1 MNAKLIRCLVL
12 ALIITGCFACPPPAV
27 QARLPYHS
35 YTYDYWGDVIYSPA
49 AYLPN
54 RLITGEDLGI
64 GNLRTP
70 TDIFA
75 GKDGKI
81 YILDAG
87 NGRIIVTNDRWEL
100 VRVIDGFENNGVPDG
115 FNNPNGFFVTEEGH
129 IYVADTD
136 NSRLVELDP
145 EGKFVREIGPPQSDI
160 IGDDFVY
167 RPTKLVVD
175 RAGRIYVVAQHVNQG
190 LIELTPDGTFRSYMG
205 ATRVAWNPVDYFW
218 KMIATQEQR
227 ERMALFV
234 PTEYN
239 NLCIDEEGFIYVTT
253 SALNEWDIQAA
264 INARSEDD
272 RYAPIRRLNLMGDDI
287 LRRRGYHPPVG
298 DILIARRGS
307 VRGPSMLVDVAVD
320 DEFRIYSVLDRR
332 RGRVFTYDS
341 EGNLLYIFGA
351 IGERFGNFRNPVAF
365 DYLGEK
371 IVVLDYETGTVTE
384 FTVTDYGRLIREA
397 VRLHFVGKYNEA
409 AACWEEVLQHNA
421 NFEMAYVGIG
431 RALLRQQKYEEAMK
445 NFKLGNHRKY
455 YSRAFYY
462 HRRQVIGRNFGL
474 IVGVL
479 AAFVLALYIIT
490 RVREKGRKGAY
501 GEYQSEVG
509 EL

>member
-1 MNAKLIRCLVL
+1 M
-12 ALIITGCFACPPPAV
+12 
-27 QARLPYHS
+27 
-35 YTYDYWGDVIYSPA
+35 
-49 AYLPN
+49 
-54 RLITGEDLGI
+54 
-64 GNLRTP
+64 
-70 TDIFA
+70 
-75 GKDGKI
+75 
-81 YILDAG
+81 
-87 NGRIIVTNDRWEL
+87 
-100 VRVIDGFENNGVPDG
+100 
-115 FNNPNGFFVTEEGH
+115 
-129 IYVADTD
+129 
-136 NSRLVELDP
+136 
-145 EGKFVREIGPPQSDI
+145 
-160 IGDDFVY
+160 
-167 RPTKLVVD
+167 
-175 RAGRIYVVAQHVNQG
+175 
-190 LIELTPDGTFRSYMG
+190 IELTPDGTFRSYMG